1 VSILSLLSF
10 VYKET
15 AKMSKKVRY
24 WENNKSKKLT
34 DFPEIRQ
41 LIILNHV
48 KSIKIKKNY
57 DQIEN
62 RKLYEFL

>member
-1 VSILSLLSF
+1 
-10 VYKET
+10 
-15 AKMSKKVRY
+15 MSKKVRY